1 MTWPAVS
8 VVVPAYNAAG
18 HLTGC
23 LQGVLAQEYPDFEVI
38 VVDDASTD
46 KTPEIVRSHEGA
58 RLVSAPLNL
67 GPGAARNRGVAASRG
82 ALVVFLDSDSIVD
95 DRLWLAKHVAAHASP
110 EPVLLGGGVAGVG
123 RGLVARADSYC
134 HWSTNIP
141 GARPTVTTAAPR
153 PGRVSRHLVTNN
165 MSVRRSTFDLVG
177 PFDERFRTGEDV
189 DFCER
194 ALRRGIPLRLEPTI
208 LVRHRDR
215 ERLTDFLRCFV
226 RTGKDRI
233 PVREK
238 HPGQLRWLLPR
249 GLASSVLLAPVLAVL
264 LWLQTT
270 LAWWPYDKR
279 VALYAPRILLA
290 YFAMPAGIVCFF
302 YERRRAASRRR
313 PDRA

>member
-1 MTWPAVS
+1 MTSPAVS
-8 VVVPAYNAAG
+8 VVIPAYNSAG
-18 HLTGC
+18 HLTAC

-46 KTPEIVRSHEGA
+46 KTSEIVRSHEGA
-58 RLVSAPLNL
+58 RLVSAARNL
-67 GPGAARNRGVAASRG
+67 GPGAARNRGVTESRG
-82 ALVVFLDSDSIVD
+82 QLLLFLDSDSIVD
-95 DRLWLAKHVAAHASP
+95 DRRWIAKHAAVHASH
-110 EPVLLGGGVAGVG
+110 EPVVLGGGVEGVG

-141 GARPTVTTAAPR
+141 GAQPTVTTAAPR
-153 PGRVSRHLVTNN
+153 LGRVSRHLVTNN
-165 MSVRRSTFDLVG
+165 MSVRRATFDLVG

-194 ALRRGIPLRLEPTI
+194 ALRLGIPLRLEPAI
-208 LVRHRDR
+208 LVKHRDR
-215 ERLTDFLRCFV
+215 ERLADFLRCFL

-238 HPGQLRWLLPR
+238 HGGQLQWLLPR
-249 GLASSVLLAPVLAVL
+249 GFASSVLLAPLLTVL

-270 LAWWPYDKR
+270 LAWWPYDRR
-279 VALYAPRILLA
+279 VVLYAPLILLA
-290 YFAMPAGIVCFF
+290 YFGMTAGIVCFF
-302 YERRRAASRRR
+302 YERRRTTSWRG